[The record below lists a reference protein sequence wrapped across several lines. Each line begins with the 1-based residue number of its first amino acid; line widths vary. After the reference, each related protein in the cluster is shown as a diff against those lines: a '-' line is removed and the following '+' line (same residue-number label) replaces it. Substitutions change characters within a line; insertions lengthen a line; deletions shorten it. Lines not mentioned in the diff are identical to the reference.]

1 MSASTQGAK
10 DPFIASLGKIYAG
23 YTGGFAVFVVLL
35 AILEQMGVPDRIIG
49 YLFVFLTIG
58 VYAYIGI
65 ISRTA
70 AVAEYYV
77 AGRRVPAL
85 YNGMATGSDWMSAAS
100 FIGMAGSL
108 YALGYGGLAFILGWT
123 GGYMLVAI
131 LLAPYLRKFGQY
143 TVPDFLGAR
152 YGGNVARLI
161 GVVVLL
167 TASFVYVVAQIVG
180 VGIITQRFLDVSFTV
195 AVFLGLAGILVCSM
209 LGGMRAVT
217 WTQVAQYI
225 ILIIAYLIPAILMSA
240 KISGVP
246 VPQLMYGFALE
257 RIEGLENTFRAAGM
271 TPPPGVTG
279 FHTTPFADARG
290 NFSWPVAVNFFAL
303 VFCLML
309 GTAALPHI
317 LMRYF
322 TTPSVREARQSVA
335 WSLFFIFLLY
345 FTAPAYAAF
354 AKVEIYQNIIGQPI
368 AALPEWIKNWQI
380 ISPYGT
386 PWVNIVDVNR
396 DGILQWGEFRI
407 HPDVVVLA
415 TPEIAGMPYVIAG
428 LVAAGGLAAALST
441 ADGLLLALAN
451 ALSHD
456 VYYKMIDRHAP
467 TQRRLVISRVLLLV
481 VAVLAAWTAGN
492 MGADILFLVAWAFSI
507 AAAGLFAALVM
518 GVWYKKT
525 TNIAAALGMAVGYV
539 VTFGYL
545 LHTEFF
551 GLDFIQLFG
560 SKDAILAAARQAA
573 AIATAPEELKAEAAA
588 LIANAATLKDGA
600 LSFIGNAIMPT
611 DSVVLRGRVV
621 GRLWGI
627 NNISGAIFGVPI
639 SFLVIYLVSKI
650 TPAPSQAM
658 QDFIDDIRIPRG
670 SVRLVDRQEAVE

>member
-1 MSASTQGAK
+1 MALSMKGDFTQN
-10 DPFIASLGKIYAG
+10 LGKIYG
-23 YTGGFAVFVVLL
+23 IYTGGFAAFVIML
-35 AILEQMGVPDRIIG
+35 AILEQVGVPDRIIG

-70 AVAEYYV
+70 VVSEYYV
-77 AGRRVPAL
+77 AGRSVPAI

-123 GGYMLVAI
+123 GGYVLVAI

-152 YGGNVARLI
+152 FGGNIARFAGVLVLI
-161 GVVVLL
+161 

-180 VGIITQRFLDVSFTV
+180 VGIITQRFLDVSFGV
-195 AVFLGLAGILVCSM
+195 AVFVGLAGILVCSM

-225 ILIIAYLIPAILMSA
+225 ILIIAYLIPAVLMSV
-240 KISGVP
+240 KVTGVP
-246 VPQLMYGFALE
+246 IPQLMYGTALE
-257 RIEGLENTFRAAGM
+257 KIEGLEAAMRAAGQVV
-271 TPPPGVTG
+271 PYHVGA
-279 FHTTPFADARG
+279 FTTPNG
-290 NFSWPVAVNFFAL
+290 QFSMPLALNFFAL
-303 VFCLML
+303 VFCLMV
-309 GTAALPHI
+309 GTASLPHI

-354 AKVEIYQNIIGQPI
+354 AKLEIYQGLIGQPI
-368 AALPEWIKNWQI
+368 GRLQEIAPWLKNWQGLM
-380 ISPYGT
+380 SPYGT
-386 PWVNIVDVNR
+386 PWVNIVDRNN
-396 DGILQWGEFRI
+396 DGILQLAEFAI
-407 HPDVVVLA
+407 HPDVIVLA
-415 TPEIAGMPYVIAG
+415 TPEIAGLPYVIAG

-456 VYYKMIDRHAP
+456 VYYRMIDPNAP
-467 TQRRLVISRVLLLV
+467 TKRRLVVSRVLLV
-481 VAVLAAWTAGN
+481 IVALAAAWTAGN
-492 MGADILFLVAWAFSI
+492 AGADILFLVAWAFSI

-518 GVWYKKT
+518 GVWYKGT
-525 TNIAAALGMAVGYV
+525 TNAGAVAGMLVGYI

-545 LHTEFF
+545 IWTEFY
-551 GLDFIQLFG
+551 GLHFMSVFG
-560 SKDAILAAARQAA
+560 SKEALLAAYRQYVGIGVIPADLKAPIQA
-573 AIATAPEELKAEAAA
+573 AIA
-588 LIANAATLKDGA
+588 NAQQITDGTLAGGVLWA
-600 LSFIGNAIMPT
+600 
-611 DSVVLRGRVV
+611 DSVVLRNRVV
-621 GRLWGI
+621 ARLWGI
-627 NNISGAIFGVPI
+627 NNICGGIFGVPLA
-639 SFLVIYLVSKI
+639 FLTTYVVSQFTRK
-650 TPAPSQAM
+650 PSVAM
-658 QDFIDDIRIPRG
+658 QEFIDSIRVPKG
-670 SVRLVDRQEAVE
+670 GVKLADATQGVKE